1 MDTFGR
7 NIIMKKLVLFIV
19 VLFCSLE
26 GFSQVAD
33 KKVFGKLTV
42 IDTIIAE
49 SGLQFVPTSGISH
62 SEGLIFY
69 DSITNTFSGFIDRTN
84 VTLNIGEE
92 NWLRIVNK
100 SGVALSNGQAV
111 YINGAQGNRP
121 TILMAKADALSTSQG
136 TIAVLTEDI
145 ADNDEGIATTFG
157 LVRSF
162 NTTGFTAGD
171 ELFLSATN
179 AGGIVNVKPT
189 APDFVI
195 RIGWALNSTVNGAIL
210 VNISVYGDG
219 SNNTFIDQ
227 DVTTT
232 GSPTFSTATISNNIL
247 ISGDTLFN
255 GTDTATITEIAIN
268 RRSYAD
274 LHASDSSVTLSMTQN
289 NYVHITNPSNTL
301 LTAGHAKNIT
311 TGGDSLIVTIAG
323 TYRVDVHISL
333 NGNANDIYEGVIAI
347 GNVINNDHKV
357 TRKTSNND
365 VGDMSFS
372 GLYIFTASQ
381 SVKMMLRNTANNNDA
396 IIVNACLVMNRID
409 K

>member
-1 MDTFGR
+1 MDGNGR
-7 NIIMKKLVLFIV
+7 NIRMKLLSLILF
-19 VLFCSLE
+19 LSFSLA
-26 GFSQVAD
+26 GFSQAD

-42 IDTIIAE
+42 T
-49 SGLQFVPTSGISH
+49 
-62 SEGLIFY
+62 
-69 DSITNTFSGFIDRTN
+69 
-84 VTLNIGEE
+84 
-92 NWLRIVNK
+92 
-100 SGVALSNGQAV
+100 
-111 YINGAQGNRP
+111 
-121 TILMAKADALSTSQG
+121 
-136 TIAVLTEDI
+136 
-145 ADNDEGIATTFG
+145 
-157 LVRSF
+157 
-162 NTTGFTAGD
+162 
-171 ELFLSATN
+171 
-179 AGGIVNVKPT
+179 
-189 APDFVI
+189 
-195 RIGWALNSTVNGAIL
+195 
-210 VNISVYGDG
+210 
-219 SNNTFIDQ
+219 
-227 DVTTT
+227 
-232 GSPTFSTATISNNIL
+232 NNIQ

-396 IIVNACLVMNRID
+396 TIVNACLVMNRID
-409 K
+409 Q

>member
-396 IIVNACLVMNRID
+396 TIVNACLVMNRID
-409 K
+409 Q